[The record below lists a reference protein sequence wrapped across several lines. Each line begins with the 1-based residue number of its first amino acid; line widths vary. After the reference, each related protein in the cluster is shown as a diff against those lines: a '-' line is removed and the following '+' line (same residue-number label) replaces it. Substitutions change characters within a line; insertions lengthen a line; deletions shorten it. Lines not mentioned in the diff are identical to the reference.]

1 MVGLTST
8 GWPRAA
14 DDPAAKMRPQYYIN
28 IILAALAA
36 TAAVAVLLGETI
48 ARTFFYN
55 PWLNGVIACVF
66 LVGVFYAIA
75 RIWRLRPELRWISA
89 FRTQHPGFSTVP
101 QPRLLAPLATL
112 LTEQERRGRSQLTTM
127 SVRYLLD
134 SVQSRL
140 DEQRDNSRYLTGLLI
155 FLGLLGTFW
164 GLLQTIGSVAD
175 VIAGLSLQ
183 SDTMA
188 TFSELQ
194 DGLARPLD
202 GMGTAFSSSLFGL
215 AGSLV
220 LGFLDLQ
227 ANRAQTNFFDELE
240 EWLSSLTRL
249 SAAGGGGAL
258 DQIDGGRPMPTYVQA
273 LLERAAESTDEL
285 ARRVADGE
293 DSRRRT
299 EEAVAR
305 LAEQLEQLTRQL
317 GEERSQLDRFVASTR
332 SIESLIAGQQQDGLA
347 LDATSRAHLA
357 NLDAS
362 MQRFVEENQRAR
374 EQGLETLRR
383 EIRLVTRT
391 IAIAA
396 GEPGATRDV
405 SP

>member
-1 MVGLTST
+1 
-8 GWPRAA
+8 
-14 DDPAAKMRPQYYIN
+14 MRPRYYIN

-36 TAAVAVLLGETI
+36 TAAVAVLLGDTL
-48 ARTFFYN
+48 ARTFLYN

-66 LVGVFYAIA
+66 AIGVVYAIG
-75 RIWRLRPELRWISA
+75 RIWRLRPEIRWIEA
-89 FRTQHPGFSTVP
+89 FRTQHPGISTAP
-101 QPRLLAPLATL
+101 APRLLAPLATL
-112 LTEQERRGRSQLTTM
+112 LTEQERRGRAQLSTV

-140 DEQRDNSRYLTGLLI
+140 DEQRDNARYLTGLMI

-183 SDTMA
+183 DDTVA
-188 TFSELQ
+188 TFTELQ
-194 DGLARPLD
+194 EGLARPLD

-240 EWLSSLTRL
+240 EWLSGLTRL
-249 SAAGGGGAL
+249 SSAGGGAVETVEGSTS
-258 DQIDGGRPMPTYVQA
+258 RPMPTYVQA
-273 LLERAAESTDEL
+273 LLERTAESTEEL
-285 ARRVADGE
+285 ARRLAESEDG
-293 DSRRRT
+293 RRRT
-299 EEAVAR
+299 EAAVDR
-305 LAEQLEQLTRQL
+305 LADQLDGLARQL
-317 GEERSQLDRFVASTR
+317 GEERAQLDRFVDSTR
-332 SIESLIAGQQQDGLA
+332 AIETLMRDQQQDGLA
-347 LDATSRAHLA
+347 LDAASRAHLA
-357 NLDAS
+357 NLDQS
-362 MQRFVEENQRAR
+362 LQRFVEESQRAR
-374 EQGLETLRR
+374 EQGVETLRR

-396 GEPGATRDV
+396 GEPEAAPSDRDD
-405 SP
+405 

>member
-1 MVGLTST
+1 
-8 GWPRAA
+8 
-14 DDPAAKMRPQYYIN
+14 MRPRHYIN
-28 IILAALAA
+28 VILAALAA
-36 TAAVAVLLGETI
+36 TAAVAVLLGDTLL
-48 ARTFFYN
+48 RTFLYN
-55 PWLNGVIACVF
+55 PWLNGVIAVVF
-66 LVGVFYAIA
+66 AIGVVYAVA
-75 RIWRLRPELRWISA
+75 RIWRLRPEIRWIEA
-89 FRTQHPGFSTVP
+89 FRTQRPGFSTVEP
-101 QPRLLAPLATL
+101 PRLLAPLATL

-140 DEQRDNSRYLTGLLI
+140 DEQRDNARYLTGLMI

-164 GLLQTIGSVAD
+164 GLLQTIGAVAD

-183 SDTMA
+183 GDTVA
-188 TFSELQ
+188 TFAELQ
-194 DGLARPLD
+194 EGLARPLD

-249 SAAGGGGAL
+249 SSPVGGGMEQVEG
-258 DQIDGGRPMPTYVQA
+258 GGRPMPTYVQA
-273 LLERAAESTDEL
+273 LLERTAEGTEEL
-285 ARRVADGE
+285 ARRLAESE

-299 EEAVAR
+299 EEAVIH
-305 LAEQLEQLTRQL
+305 LAGQLENLARQL
-317 GEERSQLDRFVASTR
+317 GEERDRLDRFVDSTR
-332 SIESLIAGQQQDGLA
+332 AIEGLLKSQQQDGLT
-347 LDATSRAHLA
+347 LDVASRAHLA
-357 NLDAS
+357 NLDS
-362 MQRFVEENQRAR
+362 SLQRFVDDNQRAR
-374 EQGLETLRR
+374 EQGLDALRR

-396 GEPGATRDV
+396 GEPEVVAREGDD
-405 SP
+405 